1 MKLSIE
7 PSQTAYNSRYMQNTE
22 LEKLPDSVKTS
33 TYTQNREAAKKY
45 ISRFVSYN
53 LRALC
58 EGFTGNSILYG
69 FDCYILN
76 IDNSF
81 NEEKEN
87 NINKE
92 ISVLISPGAAVV
104 NSTLLILSKPQILT
118 IDYEGLFQP
127 DKLIVVLDFVYDNT
141 QSANRQQLFHKKAN
155 KFDLDG
161 LYSTSHL
168 LPPFS
173 LKLFYVDTNKQ
184 VINSNDIIW
193 EPTKDYVI
201 LAVFDTVLKSNK
213 EVFIVE
219 QYIMTFHQVEI
230 MERILRDYGMTYNIV
245 PETIHEKVINNP
257 DSDLLNI
264 EIDSKVYPI
273 PRFSFFPEDIKT
285 QIFHAFKLQLSAR
298 HTIQDLPFYR
308 RRKERR
314 ARVSQIYHEHN
325 N

>member
-1 MKLSIE
+1 
-7 PSQTAYNSRYMQNTE
+7 MQNIE
-22 LEKLPDSVKTS
+22 LENLPDSVKTS
-33 TYTQNREAAKKY
+33 TYAQNREAAKKY
-45 ISRFVSYN
+45 LSRFVSYN

-76 IDNSF
+76 INNSF
-81 NEEKEN
+81 NDTKEN

-92 ISVLISPGAAVV
+92 ISILVTPGAAVV

-141 QSANRQQLFHKKAN
+141 QSANRQQLFHKKGI
-155 KFDLDG
+155 KYDLDG
-161 LYSTSHL
+161 QYSTSHL

-173 LKLFYVDTNKQ
+173 LKLFYVDTDKQ
-184 VINSNDIIW
+184 VINSNGIVW
-193 EPTKDYVI
+193 ESEKDYMI

-219 QYIMTFHQVEI
+219 QYIMTFRQVDI
-230 MERILRDYGMTYNIV
+230 MERTFRDYGMSYNII
-245 PETIHEKVINNP
+245 PEIIHEKVINNP
-257 DSDLLNI
+257 DSDLLSI
-264 EIDSKVYPI
+264 EIDTKVYQI
-273 PRFSFFPEDIKT
+273 PRFAFFPEDIKI

-314 ARVSQIYHEHN
+314 ARISQIYHEHN